1 MDKFNG
7 KYRIPS
13 ARHQNWDYARNGA
26 YFITICAKD
35 REHFFGSCEGGKLK
49 LSTIGAI
56 VQGFWYEIPR
66 HFPFVELGEFV
77 VMPNHIHGILIFDKT
92 NDGIANDG
100 TANVETGQCPVST
113 AINEN
118 TVINENTAI
127 NDNTFANDNT
137 IINDTRT
144 IGQKRF
150 RNQGKETVSSIVGS
164 YKSICTKHINQAF
177 SHLNF
182 GWQTRFWDNIIKDHE
197 AFITISNYIIN
208 NPLNWENDG
217 FFNNE

>member
-1 MDKFNG
+1 MDKFNN

-13 ARHQNWDYARNGA
+13 ARHQNWDYGRNGT
-26 YFITICAKD
+26 YFITICTKD
-35 REHFFGSCEGGKLK
+35 REHFFGSCENGILK

-56 VQGFWYEIPR
+56 IQGFWYEIPR

-77 VMPNHIHGILIFDKT
+77 VMPNHIHGILIFNKIIDGDNNT
-92 NDGIANDG
+92 VND
-100 TANVETGQCPVST
+100 NVETGQCPVST
-113 AINEN
+113 VPNDTANN
-118 TVINENTAI
+118 TT
-127 NDNTFANDNT
+127 
-137 IINDTRT
+137 NDTRT

-150 RNQGKETVSSIVGS
+150 RNQGKETVSSVIGS

-208 NPLNWENDG
+208 NPENWDKDK
-217 FFNNE
+217 FFINE